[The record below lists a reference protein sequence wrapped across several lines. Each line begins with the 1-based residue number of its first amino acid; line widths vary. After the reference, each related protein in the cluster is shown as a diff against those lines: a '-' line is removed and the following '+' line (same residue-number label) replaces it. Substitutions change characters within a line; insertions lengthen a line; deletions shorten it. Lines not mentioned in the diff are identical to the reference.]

1 MQTPPTPNTYDW
13 WYDDARLVG
22 LDFEDEQEVATYDAR
37 QGGSAERDRA
47 LLTDLG
53 LKPHMTLADIGCGTG
68 ILAREAARMCRSVV
82 AIDVSAAMLAAA
94 KARAEGVDNLSFQR
108 AGFLSFEA
116 PEQGFDLVTA
126 KNALHHLPDFWKAM
140 ALARIYAALKPGGRL
155 YLRDVM
161 FTEAPGELA
170 QAAEGWIVWLSE
182 NTGYSRAEGACHIRE
197 EYSTFAWAI
206 HEALLAAGVKSSSPQ
221 LDLRVRTLFGREGDH
236 ALDAL
241 KLKADAPPPPDRP
254 GSAPN
259 DAVAAVFDD
268 AARNTRARTA
278 EPRKRETQA

>member
-1 MQTPPTPNTYDW
+1 MQTPLTPNTYDW
-13 WYDDARLVG
+13 WYDDARQVG

-47 LLTDLG
+47 LLSDLG
-53 LKPHMTLADIGCGTG
+53 LKPHMTMADIGCGTG

-94 KARAEGVDNLSFQR
+94 QARAEGLPNLSFQR

-140 ALARIYAALKPGGRL
+140 ALARIHAALKPGGRR

-206 HEALLAAGVKSSSPQ
+206 ARMLTDCGFQIVEQVQDGVYGSF
-221 LDLRVRTLFGREGDH
+221 VAE
-236 ALDAL
+236 
-241 KLKADAPPPPDRP
+241 RP
-254 GSAPN
+254 G
-259 DAVAAVFDD
+259 
-268 AARNTRARTA
+268 
-278 EPRKRETQA
+278 